1 MDFVVAV
8 VATLLAMRHAF
19 LQLVMLSPPHRE
31 RHIREAPPGMRATGS
46 MHVWRFSCEVRR
58 QAHGRVVSTSTR
70 NARRESH
77 FERESHQMKCANM
90 RCTIS
95 RGECC
100 LMSLDPLSNL
110 PPHCT
115 LTLAP
120 APPHAPRS
128 SFLLQ
133 TRARHGTVSCCWM
146 RRLFILIS
154 SLHS

>member
-1 MDFVVAV
+1 MYVSTILSIMDDHGE
-8 VATLLAMRHAF
+8 LLSFWSACPFPRLLENCCVCHGQVP
-19 LQLVMLSPPHRE
+19 LTSLC
-31 RHIREAPPGMRATGS
+31 
-46 MHVWRFSCEVRR
+46 MHVWRFSCKIRR